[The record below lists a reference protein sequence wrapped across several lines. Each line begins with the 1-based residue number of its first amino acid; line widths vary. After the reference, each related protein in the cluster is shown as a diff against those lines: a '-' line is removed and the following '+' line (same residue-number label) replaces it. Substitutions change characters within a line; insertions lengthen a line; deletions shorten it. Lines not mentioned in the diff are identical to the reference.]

1 MWVDES
7 MRDEAMFRG
16 YTVVDPGT
24 VITTH
29 LTEVVKDNMSDL
41 LSFAE
46 TQKLVDELKKTN
58 EKLVGEVIPTPI
70 NVNGVQR
77 VLQNLLSERVSNR
90 DFATTQIERDT
101 CRERV
106 WQYV

>member
-58 EKLVGEVIPTPI
+58 EKLVGEVIQTRI

-77 VLQNLLSERVSNR
+77 EIGRASRRDRVLQKVEITGVGV
-90 DFATTQIERDT
+90 T
-101 CRERV
+101 
-106 WQYV
+106 